1 MRNCDGAQVA
11 AVEVSV
17 CGRDWRPLLTTA
29 ELEELER
36 ILWLQQGERSRPKR
50 MQTKGVMTA
59 LQSAA
64 THASVDEDG
73 RRSEAAGDKGG
84 GGRIKRQRG
93 RQPPGNMFSM
103 KQRRSCLPALHQ
115 AVDGGHHFIA
125 LQLRLAPQN
134 SNIFLDTR
142 VRNFNAEQLVPLS
155 RARGASNLGPSHAAA
170 LPALASALRHIA
182 TLQTLSADADEPH

>member
-1 MRNCDGAQVA
+1 
-11 AVEVSV
+11 
-17 CGRDWRPLLTTA
+17 
-29 ELEELER
+29 
-36 ILWLQQGERSRPKR
+36 

-59 LQSAA
+59 VQSAA

-84 GGRIKRQRG
+84 GGRFKRQRG

-103 KQRRSCLPALHQ
+103 KQRRCCLPALHQ
-115 AVDGGHHFIA
+115 AVDGGNHFIA

-142 VRNFNAEQLVPLS
+142 VHNFNAEQLVPLS
-155 RARGASNLGPSHAAA
+155 HARGASNFGPRHAAA
-170 LPALASALRHIA
+170 LPALASAFRHLA
-182 TLQTLSADADEPH
+182 PLQTLSADADEPR